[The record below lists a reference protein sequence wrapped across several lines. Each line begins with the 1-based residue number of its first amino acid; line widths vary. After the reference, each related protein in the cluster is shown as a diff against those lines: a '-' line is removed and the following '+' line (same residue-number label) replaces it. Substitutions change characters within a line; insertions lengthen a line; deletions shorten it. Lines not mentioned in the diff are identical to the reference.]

1 MYEIFEHTA
10 DLGLRVK
17 AKDINTLFAEAAL
30 GMFSL
35 VVENVDQISP
45 KETLE
50 IQIDGTDYQYLFF
63 DWLNELLYILETQHL
78 VFAKFTVNITDKG
91 LRASIAGEKIDP
103 SRHILDH
110 EVKAI
115 TYHALQVAK
124 VENGWLAEVILDI

>member
-1 MYEIFEHTA
+1 
-10 DLGLRVK
+10 
-17 AKDINTLFAEAAL
+17 
-30 GMFSL
+30 